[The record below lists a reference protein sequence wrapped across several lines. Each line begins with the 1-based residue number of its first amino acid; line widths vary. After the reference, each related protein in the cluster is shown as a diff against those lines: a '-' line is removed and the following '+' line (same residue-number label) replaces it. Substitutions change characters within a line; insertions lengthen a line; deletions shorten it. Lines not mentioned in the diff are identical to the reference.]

1 MTETIRAN
9 ILKEY
14 RLTDA
19 NENKQLH
26 SEIENIRNVED
37 EELKAT
43 YSMARSNKIRE
54 SIKTNNM
61 ILATLI
67 DGYAVVFELDVEANG
82 TSWNVESQW
91 GDDGKLLYFELSNP
105 IKINEQVNV

>member
-1 MTETIRAN
+1 MTETIIAN

-43 YSMARSNKIRE
+43 YYMALSNKIRE

-67 DGYAVVFELDVEANG
+67 DGYAVVFELDIDAHGISWTVEPK
-82 TSWNVESQW
+82 WDE
-91 GDDGKLLYFELSNP
+91 DGSLYFELSNP
-105 IKINEQVNV
+105 IKVHEQVNV

>member
-9 ILKEY
+9 ILNEY

-43 YSMARSNKIRE
+43 YYMALSNKIRE
-54 SIKTNNM
+54 AINTDNM
-61 ILATLI
+61 LLPMLL
-67 DGYAVVFELDVEANG
+67 DGYVTIFELDVKANG
-82 TSWNVESQW
+82 TSWNVEPQW

>member
-1 MTETIRAN
+1 MTKTIRAN

-43 YSMARSNKIRE
+43 YSMALSNKIRE

-61 ILATLI
+61 IFATSI
-67 DGYAVVFELDVEANG
+67 DGYAVVFELDIEAHGISWIVEP
-82 TSWNVESQW
+82 QW

-105 IKINEQVNV
+105 IKVHEQVNV

>member
-1 MTETIRAN
+1 MTETIIAN

-43 YSMARSNKIRE
+43 YSMALSNKIRE

-61 ILATLI
+61 IFATLI
-67 DGYAVVFELDVEANG
+67 DGYAVVFELDIDAHGISWTVEPKWDEYD
-82 TSWNVESQW
+82 S
-91 GDDGKLLYFELSNP
+91 LYFELSNP

>member
-1 MTETIRAN
+1 MTETITAN

-43 YSMARSNKIRE
+43 YYMALSNKIRE

-82 TSWNVESQW
+82 TSWNVEPQW
-91 GDDGKLLYFELSNP
+91 DEDDSLYFELSNP
-105 IKINEQVNV
+105 IKVHEQVNV

>member
-9 ILKEY
+9 ILNEY
-14 RLTDA
+14 RVTDA

-26 SEIENIRNVED
+26 SVIENILKVED

-43 YSMARSNKIRE
+43 YYMALSSKIRE

-61 ILATLI
+61 MFTTLI
-67 DGYAVVFELDVEANG
+67 DGCAVVFELDIDAHGMSWTVEP
-82 TSWNVESQW
+82 QW
-91 GDDGKLLYFELSNP
+91 DEDDSLYFELSNP
-105 IKINEQVNV
+105 IKVHGQVNV